1 MSDKTKRP
9 YFFRILCVLWMT
21 VIFVFS
27 SRNGE
32 VSSNDSGQ
40 ILLFFQDFFSVPGD
54 KLSETVV
61 YAATFVIRKSAH
73 IFEYFV
79 LGVLVSGSLYSN
91 KPNKKSVS
99 TAFVLCV
106 LYRASDEIHQLFVPG
121 RSGMVRDV
129 FIDSI
134 GIALGVFIYRVI
146 ISTISKRKNV
156 IE

>member
-1 MSDKTKRP
+1 MSDKTKRL

-40 ILLFFQDFFSVPGD
+40 ILLFFQNFFFVPGD

-91 KPNKKSVS
+91 KPNKKSVL